1 MTIQSLAIGF
11 TLNGRDVAAELPANR
26 LLIDLLRDHF
36 KLKGTK
42 RSCDM
47 EVCGACTVLL
57 NGEPVSSCTTLAADA
72 HRGAVVTIEGLC
84 EPTGL
89 SRIQQAFVEHGGAQC
104 GFCTPGFIVAVT
116 DLFNRNPSPSDDE
129 IRHHLRGN
137 LCRCTGYV
145 KIFEAV
151 KSLVPFTREGAMKS
165 ATTSQITTPINIGK
179 VS

>member
-1 MTIQSLAIGF
+1 MTAQHLAIGF
-11 TLNGRDVAAELPANR
+11 TLNGREVTAEVPANR

-57 NGEPVSSCTTLAADA
+57 DGEPVSSCSTLAADA
-72 HRGAVVTIEGLC
+72 DQGTVVTIEGLC
-84 EPTGL
+84 DPKGL

-116 DLFNRNPSPSDDE
+116 DLFNRNPSPSDEE

-151 KSLVPFTREGAMKS
+151 KSLVPSPRESVMNKVA
-165 ATTSQITTPINIGK
+165 TSQAVTHPIAGK
-179 VS
+179 AS

>member
-1 MTIQSLAIGF
+1 MTSPKLQITFQ
-11 TLNGRDVAAELPANR
+11 LNGLQVDAEFPSNR
-26 LLIDLLRDHF
+26 LLIDMLRDQF

-57 NGEPVSSCTTLAADA
+57 NGQPVSSCTTLAADA
-72 HRGAVVTIEGLC
+72 DQGTVVTVEGLNA
-84 EPTGL
+84 EAGL
-89 SRIQQAFVEHGGAQC
+89 SRIQQAFVDHGAAQC

-116 DLFNRNPSPSDDE
+116 DLLNRHACPSDAE

-145 KIFEAV
+145 KILEAV
-151 KSLVPFTREGAMKS
+151 KSLIPPARDGIRA
-165 ATTSQITTPINIGK
+165 
-179 VS
+179 

>member
-1 MTIQSLAIGF
+1 MTAQRLAIGF
-11 TLNGRDVAAELPANR
+11 NLNGHDVAAEVPANR

-57 NGEPVSSCTTLAADA
+57 NGDPVSSCTTLAADA
-72 HRGAVVTIEGLC
+72 DQGTVVTIEGLC
-84 EPTGL
+84 DSKGL

-151 KSLVPFTREGAMKS
+151 KSLVPSTREGITKDA
-165 ATTSQITTPINIGK
+165 ATSQTITHAIAGK

>member
-1 MTIQSLAIGF
+1 MNGRSIAIVF
-11 TLNGRDVAAELPANR
+11 TLNGRNVAAEVPANR

-57 NGEPVSSCTTLAADA
+57 NGEPVSSCTTLAVDADQ
-72 HRGAVVTIEGLC
+72 GTVVTIEGLC
-84 EPTGL
+84 DPKGL
-89 SRIQQAFVEHGGAQC
+89 SRIQRAFVEHGGAQC
-104 GFCTPGFIVAVT
+104 GFCTPGLIVAVT
-116 DLFNRNPSPSDDE
+116 NLFDRNPSPSDDE

-151 KSLVPFTREGAMKS
+151 KSLVPSAREGAAKS
-165 ATTSQITTPINIGK
+165 PAKSQTITHAMAGS

>member
-1 MTIQSLAIGF
+1 MTSPKLGITF
-11 TLNGRDVAAELPANR
+11 ELNGQQVDAEVPSNR
-26 LLIDLLRDHF
+26 LLIDMLRDHF

-57 NGEPVSSCTTLAADA
+57 NGLPVSSCTTLAADA
-72 HRGAVVTIEGLC
+72 DQGTVVTIEGLNA
-84 EPTGL
+84 EVGL
-89 SRIQQAFVEHGGAQC
+89 SRIQQAFVDHGAAQC

-116 DLFNRNPSPSDDE
+116 DLLNRHACPSDDE

-145 KIFEAV
+145 KILEAV
-151 KSLVPFTREGAMKS
+151 KSLIPTVRDGAR
-165 ATTSQITTPINIGK
+165 A
-179 VS
+179 

>member
-1 MTIQSLAIGF
+1 MTAQSLAIGF

-72 HRGAVVTIEGLC
+72 DKGSVVTIEGLC
-84 EPTGL
+84 NPNGL

-145 KIFEAV
+145 KILEAV
-151 KSLVPFTREGAMKS
+151 KSLVPSTRDGEMKTPRPVKPPLLS
-165 ATTSQITTPINIGK
+165 ITGK
-179 VS
+179 AS

>member
-1 MTIQSLAIGF
+1 MTAPALTIAF
-11 TLNGRDVAAELPANR
+11 RLNERQVDAAFPANT

-36 KLKGTK
+36 RLKGTK

-57 NGEPVSSCTTLAADA
+57 NGQPVSSCTTLAADA
-72 HRGAVVTIEGLC
+72 DQGSVVTIEGLS
-84 EPTGL
+84 PDAGL
-89 SRIQQAFVEHGGAQC
+89 SRIQQAFVDHGAAQC

-116 DLFNRNPSPSDDE
+116 DLLDRNASPSDGE

-145 KIFEAV
+145 KIIDAV
-151 KSLVPFTREGAMKS
+151 KSLISPARHGTEA
-165 ATTSQITTPINIGK
+165 
-179 VS
+179 

>member
-1 MTIQSLAIGF
+1 MTAQLLAIGF
-11 TLNGRDVAAELPANR
+11 NLNGRAVAAEVPANR

-57 NGEPVSSCTTLAADA
+57 NGDPVSSCTTLAADA
-72 HRGAVVTIEGLC
+72 DRGTVVTIEGLC
-84 EPTGL
+84 DSKGL

-151 KSLVPFTREGAMKS
+151 KSLVPSTREGITKDA
-165 ATTSQITTPINIGK
+165 ATSQTITHAIAGK

>member
-1 MTIQSLAIGF
+1 MAISF
-11 TLNGRDVAAELPANR
+11 TLNEREVAAEFPPNR

-57 NGEPVSSCTTLAADA
+57 NGQPVSSCTTLAADA
-72 HRGAVVTIEGLC
+72 DQGSIVTIEGLSP
-84 EPTGL
+84 EAGL
-89 SRIQQAFVEHGGAQC
+89 SRIQQAFVDHGAAQC

-116 DLFNRNPSPSDDE
+116 DLLSRNPSPSDDE

-145 KIFEAV
+145 KILEAV
-151 KSLVPFTREGAMKS
+151 KSLVPPGREGVKAQVK
-165 ATTSQITTPINIGK
+165 A
-179 VS
+179 